1 MEDGFQRTA
10 GGPGVALSGSGIR
23 PKVYALYNI
32 IYIMRTIKSAVSGTD
47 LGPFKTSCERSLA
60 CGCRCNGSDEDQRMR
75 HPATGLLVRFKTSL
89 AMDEVKG
96 LMPLREYCAWPT
108 TDAVPAA

>member
-1 MEDGFQRTA
+1 
-10 GGPGVALSGSGIR
+10 
-23 PKVYALYNI
+23 
-32 IYIMRTIKSAVSGTD
+32 
-47 LGPFKTSCERSLA
+47 
-60 CGCRCNGSDEDQRMR
+60 MR